1 MSTGNACCTA
11 AAVAMPAVTGA
22 LTGRACWIL
31 ADIVADAVRPAAT
44 ERFATTL
51 ALVGSRGGDCGG
63 GQHALRSHAA

>member
-11 AAVAMPAVTGA
+11 AAVVMPAVTGA

-44 ERFATTL
+44 ERTATTF
-51 ALVGSRGGDCGG
+51 AL
-63 GQHALRSHAA
+63 